1 MLMKADRNN
10 MTGGCM
16 IFVKPPPPPPPLE
29 FESIRNWRGGGGRC
43 QGLSGPLV
51 IRVFLISIEHNQQ
64 KHA

>member
-1 MLMKADRNN
+1 MLMKADCNN

-16 IFVKPPPPPPPLE
+16 IFVKPAPPLNLNQQE
-29 FESIRNWRGGGGRC
+29 IGGGGGC
-43 QGLSGPLV
+43 QGPSGPLV